1 MPFYPFKVL
10 RARELPRDLN
20 LSIVFYLRLI
30 LEANKELGST
40 SPEFTQVPIDI
51 EYSSS
56 CSLAAP

>member
-30 LEANKELGST
+30 LEANKELGSM

-51 EYSSS
+51 
-56 CSLAAP
+56 